1 MHLKV
6 LGLGLSKTG
15 TTSLGLALEALGY
28 RNYDC
33 PGAISRLD
41 GFDSATDCTPALWWR
56 KGRITA
62 DKYIITL
69 RSLDDWLKSIKA
81 HWARNCHKFEGHRQ
95 KAPAM
100 WEMRHYFYAGNDF
113 DEDIFRKAY
122 SLHKEEVLK
131 NAKPLLVYYLCEGE
145 GWEPLCEFLDK
156 PIPDHPFP
164 HVNRTG
170 RPDHI
175 PPNVE
180 ERCVS

>member
-15 TTSLGLALEALGY
+15 TTSLNLALECLGY

-33 PGAISRLD
+33 PGAISRLE
-41 GFDSATDCTPALWWR
+41 GFDSATDSVPAMWWR
-56 KGRITA
+56 KGQITA
-62 DKYIITL
+62 DKYILTL

-81 HWARNCHKFEGHRQ
+81 HWAKHRDKYDAQ
-95 KAPAM
+95 KYKAPAL
-100 WEMRHYFYAGNDF
+100 WEMRQYFYASNDY
-113 DEDIFRKAY
+113 DEAIFRQAY
-122 SLHKEEVLK
+122 QSHKEEVLRK
-131 NAKPLLVYYLCEGE
+131 AKPLLVYYLCEGE
-145 GWEPLCEFLDK
+145 GWGPLCNFLDR

-164 HVNRTG
+164 YANRTG
-170 RPDHI
+170 RPDHV